1 MRKLVTLFAV
11 LGMVLALAPA
21 AQAAIV
27 KIDSATAT
35 TTGTVGDP
43 QTIVLDSF
51 TVGSTTYNTSDLVTG
66 TSSGGVGEEEGSGAI
81 ANMDNFD
88 VNLGAS
94 VDPDTWTTS
103 FTLGAGF
110 QNLVGAE
117 FFIFEIK
124 GNDGLSVRAIFV
136 GGGTGDELTLVTDGA
151 FPSPI
156 APWGDVG
163 VAATDGHRTGDAVG
177 LTFSYSDLLKSGG
190 GNLTDEVITGLEFTG
205 AGVDPVS
212 ISALVPIRLDG
223 HASEGSVL
231 ENEAIGTVVG
241 TLNMVYVDSW
251 SVTNFSIIGGADQS
265 SFTIDGTSLKTA
277 EIFDRESQSSYVID
291 IQATDNAANTNN
303 GVFTI
308 TIDNVSE
315 SFGIYASASVAP
327 GTKEVATLQSVPG
340 DNTSVT
346 YTFIAGPS
354 GYDDQA
360 KFGIAGDVLSL
371 NDSGDAVLGSEYWV
385 TVQAEGD
392 DTLDTSS
399 IFIKVTVEN
408 TVSAGT
414 IFMFR

>member
-1 MRKLVTLFAV
+1 MRRFITLFAV
-11 LGMVLALAPA
+11 FGMVLALAPA

-51 TVGSTTYNTSDLVTG
+51 TVGSITYNTNDLVTG
-66 TSSGGVGEEEGSGAI
+66 TSSGDVVSGGGSGAI

-136 GGGTGDELTLVTDGA
+136 GGGTGDELTLVTKPA
-151 FPSPI
+151 STFSSPI

-177 LTFSYSDLLKSGG
+177 LRFSYGDLLKSGG

-212 ISALVPIRLDG
+212 ISAFPVPEPATMSL
-223 HASEGSVL
+223 L
-231 ENEAIGTVVG
+231 AIGG
-241 TLNMVYVDSW
+241 L
-251 SVTNFSIIGGADQS
+251 ALL
-265 SFTIDGTSLKTA
+265 LKRRRRRA
-277 EIFDRESQSSYVID
+277 
-291 IQATDNAANTNN
+291 
-303 GVFTI
+303 
-308 TIDNVSE
+308 
-315 SFGIYASASVAP
+315 
-327 GTKEVATLQSVPG
+327 
-340 DNTSVT
+340 
-346 YTFIAGPS
+346 
-354 GYDDQA
+354 
-360 KFGIAGDVLSL
+360 
-371 NDSGDAVLGSEYWV
+371 
-385 TVQAEGD
+385 
-392 DTLDTSS
+392 
-399 IFIKVTVEN
+399 
-408 TVSAGT
+408 
-414 IFMFR
+414 